1 MATLFKDVYILD
13 GSREKAALGH
23 VLVSKG
29 RIVSVTEDSTG
40 QGAELNLKADKIISG
55 HKRMAVLPGF
65 VNAHTHAA
73 MILLR
78 GLGEEAPLMEWLN
91 KKVWPVEA
99 KLTAEHIYWGTLS
112 AILEMLSTGTTCF
125 ADMYFEMDRVAEA
138 ALQTGIRAALCRG
151 MTADSND
158 KDKINRSLSENLEL
172 ADKWHGREGLITVQ
186 LGPHAPYTVPVEDMK
201 KIAKAA
207 KEHGLGVHLH
217 YLETEFE
224 LNYIKNELKTS
235 PEDYLIKNTGLMDAP
250 HLVLAHA
257 VYLEPELANKLK
269 LANLTLVHTP
279 SSNLKLGSGVMKLR
293 EWLDKGAAVALGTDG
308 ASSNNRLDMWEEMR
322 TAALLHK
329 GVNKDP
335 VCVSALDVLRMATYD
350 GARAFGFAQKGL
362 VREGWMA
369 DLVLVD
375 LDKPHYIGV
384 NCENLAAYIVYA
396 GSSADVAGTMVNG
409 KWLYRNG
416 DFPTLDKIEIM
427 QRAMTAREE
436 ITR

>member
-29 RIVSVTEDSTG
+29 RIVSVTEA
-40 QGAELNLKADKIISG
+40 GAEQSADLNLKADKIISG

-73 MILLR
+73 MTLVR
-78 GLGEEAPLMEWLN
+78 GLGEEAPLIEWLTE
-91 KKVWPVEA
+91 KVWPVEA

-112 AILEMLSTGTTCF
+112 AILEMLATGTTCF

-158 KDKINRSLSENLEL
+158 KDKINKSLSENLEL

-207 KEHGLGVHLH
+207 KEHGVGVHLH

-235 PEDYLIKNTGLMDAP
+235 PEDYLINTGLMDAP

-257 VYLEPELANKLK
+257 VYLEPELADKLK
-269 LANLTLVHTP
+269 LSNLTLVHNP
-279 SSNLKLGSGVMKLR
+279 CSNLKLGSGVMKLS

-375 LDKPHYIGV
+375 LDKPHYIGA

-396 GSSADVAGTMVNG
+396 GSSADVIGTMVNG

-427 QRAMTAREE
+427 KRAMTAREE